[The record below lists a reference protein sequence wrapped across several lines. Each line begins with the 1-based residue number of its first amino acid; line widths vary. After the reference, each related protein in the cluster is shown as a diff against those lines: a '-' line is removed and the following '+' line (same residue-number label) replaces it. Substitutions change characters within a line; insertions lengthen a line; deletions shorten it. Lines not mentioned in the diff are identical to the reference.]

1 MLRVGEETDLD
12 SEQLSLFIGPR
23 YLLTFQERPS
33 DVLDPV
39 RKRIRIGRG
48 PIRHMGPDYL
58 AYALIDTVIDA
69 YYPLVEAIGERLYR
83 LEEAILER
91 PSPRG
96 LRHLHAMRR
105 NLLLVR
111 RAVWPQRE
119 AVNALIREET
129 PLITQP
135 VRRYL
140 RDSLD
145 HVSQIADVVETYRE
159 ITSSLMDMYLSSTGQ
174 RTNEV
179 MRVLTIMASIFIPL
193 TFLAGVY
200 GTNFDYLP
208 ELNWRWAYFAFW
220 GVMIVL
226 VVGMLLYFRHKGW
239 IGHPEGKTTRKR
251 ISAPRILF
259 RDK

>member
-1 MLRVGEETDLD
+1 LK
-12 SEQLSLFIGPR
+12 
-23 YLLTFQERPS
+23 PS
-33 DVLDPV
+33 VNGSTGW
-39 RKRIRIGRG
+39 RKR
-48 PIRHMGPDYL
+48 
-58 AYALIDTVIDA
+58 
-69 YYPLVEAIGERLYR
+69 
-83 LEEAILER
+83 
-91 PSPRG
+91 SWSG
-96 LRHLHAMRR
+96 LRPGVCAISTPCGGTCCWCGAPSGLSGK
-105 NLLLVR
+105 L
-111 RAVWPQRE
+111 
-119 AVNALIREET
+119 NALIREET

-179 MRVLTIMASIFIPL
+179 MKVLTIMASIFIPL

-239 IGHPEGKTTRKR
+239 IGHPDEEDDEEADIG
-251 ISAPRILF
+251 A
-259 RDK
+259 